1 MPSDKMSEQTC
12 LAMCRII
19 WSSIMPCRSVFE
31 RPVSALCVSH
41 REYNP
46 TKMMFFFEY

>member
-19 WSSIMPCRSVFE
+19 WSSIMPCRSAFE
-31 RPVSALCVSH
+31 SQVPALCVH
-41 REYNP
+41 NP

>member
-1 MPSDKMSEQTC
+1 MPSDKMSEPTC

-19 WSSIMPCRSVFE
+19 WSSIMPCRRAFE
-31 RPVSALCVSH
+31 SQAPALCVH
-41 REYNP
+41 NP